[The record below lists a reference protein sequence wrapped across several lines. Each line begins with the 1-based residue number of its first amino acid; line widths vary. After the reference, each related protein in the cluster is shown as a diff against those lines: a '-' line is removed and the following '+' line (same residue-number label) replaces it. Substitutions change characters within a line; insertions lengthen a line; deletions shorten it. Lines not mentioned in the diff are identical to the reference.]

1 MERADQFSI
10 AKRCAIM
17 RDHSPADRSPQEPK
31 YSFKDTREK
40 YRFRDMNSLA
50 RFCPAVVLMT
60 GLLYGIPRGKDPGRT
75 AGNYS
80 KVPLAFELRGAHRNG
95 LTFVAHLSGHVVGFG
110 DSGAIFA
117 GSGSNRPEVVLQF
130 AGARPNVEARADGS
144 PAGVANYL
152 IGSRPEQW
160 QTGLPL
166 FERIKYTGLYPG
178 IDLIYYG
185 SGNRLEYD
193 LFVAPGASWRSI
205 RLAFRDAE
213 AIQIDGDGNLRLRIG
228 SAWITNG
235 RPTIYQFFGIHRRPV
250 CGHFVR
256 RGRNAVGFAVGAYDR
271 SRPLIIDPTLAYAS
285 YLGGSGDDYGHAV
298 AVDSSGCAYVVGE
311 TGSTNFPKLGPEQA
325 SMAGDTDVFVTKW
338 NAAGTSIV
346 YSTYIGGNNRDVAM
360 GVAVDGS
367 GNAYV
372 TGFTYSGN
380 FPITGGALR
389 SSFVGESKAFVLKL
403 NAAGNGLIYSTYL
416 GGCGNDYAAGIA
428 VDASGEA
435 HIAGYTAS
443 VDFPT
448 TPNAFQRNYGGGL
461 YDGFLAKLNA
471 AGSALVYATY
481 LGGLANDTAAGVA
494 LDPAGNIYVTGQ
506 TQSGNFPTVN
516 PIEATSSERDAFV
529 VKMNASGQVLY
540 STYLGGTGLTSG
552 TAIAADASGNA
563 YVTGFTNTGDFPV
576 TSGAYQTINNGFYDA
591 FVAALN
597 PYGSSILNATFLG
610 GTGTDSAYG
619 IALDGS
625 GNLFIAGS
633 TNSIDFP
640 EQAAIQPSYKGDGDA
655 FIAGFNNQLS
665 ALLYAT
671 YFGGGGSDVAAAIAA
686 DASGNAYVTGWTSSE
701 ESSVGL
707 PMTTGAFQ
715 SVGMGGMDAFLAK
728 LTLNSGV
735 LACSTSTPQALTV
748 QAGSTSQ
755 LVGDFVLNC
764 SGGAFGTQGMADIQ
778 VALNAGTAGNVA
790 GSQAEMYVGA
800 NSTPIYG
807 TVGGNGSILFQ
818 GISFAVPGPS
828 ASITMRITNVWANV
842 STITSGGQVVM
853 TASAAYASPAMTVTP
868 AQQTVAVAATV
879 PAVQLQ
885 QLVLSS
891 SAVTG
896 SCVAPPITSSFLIS
910 DIAVAWFQLGNATVG
925 GVARVDWSTPSGSVY
940 QSHSLTASGVTQCF
954 WDSMDISGISPPM
967 IGAWNVGIYWN
978 NTLLTSMPFVIS
990 TTDDFAG
997 DGKTDFVVWR
1007 QSSGMWFILPSI
1019 NPETPISQQWGMD
1032 GDIPVEGD
1040 FDGDGKL
1047 DFAFWRPSNGTWYI
1061 IPSSNPREPILV
1073 QWGLPGDVPVP
1084 ADYDG
1089 DGKMDYAVWRPS
1101 NGTWYIIPSS
1111 NPGTPIIEQWGLPGD
1126 IPVPAD
1132 YDGDGKTDFAVWRP
1146 SNGTWY
1152 IIPSSNPGTPIIE
1165 QWGLPGDI
1173 PMPAD
1178 YDGDGKPDLAVW
1190 RPSIGVWCV
1199 IPSATPSQAI
1209 FQQWGLPGDVPVPTD
1224 YDNDGKTDF
1233 AVWRPS
1239 NGVWYIIPSSNPS
1252 QPNAQQWGLPGDIPL
1267 YLPRGALTQIYHL

>member
-1 MERADQFSI
+1 
-10 AKRCAIM
+10 
-17 RDHSPADRSPQEPK
+17 
-31 YSFKDTREK
+31 
-40 YRFRDMNSLA
+40 MNSLA
-50 RFCPAVVLMT
+50 RFCPAAVLMT
-60 GLLYGIPRGKDPGRT
+60 GLLYGIPQGKYPGPT
-75 AGNYS
+75 AGNYGRA
-80 KVPLAFELRGAHRNG
+80 PLTFEWRGANSPG
-95 LTFVAHLSGHVVGFG
+95 LPFVAHLSGHVVGFG

-117 GSGSNRPEVVLQF
+117 RSGSNRPEAVLQF

-235 RPTIYQFFGIHRRPV
+235 RPTIYQFFGTHRRPV
-250 CGHFVR
+250 SGHFVR
-256 RGRNAVGFAVGAYDR
+256 RGGNAVGFAVGAYDR

-311 TGSTNFPKLGPEQA
+311 TGSTNFPRLGPEQA
-325 SMAGDTDVFVTKW
+325 SMGGNTDVFVTKW
-338 NAAGTSIV
+338 NAAGTGIV
-346 YSTYIGGNNRDVAM
+346 YSTYVGGNNRDVAM
-360 GVAVDGS
+360 GVAVDAS

-389 SSFVGESKAFVLKL
+389 SSFVGQSKAFVLKL

-448 TPNAFQRNYGGGL
+448 TTNAFQRNYGGGS

-506 TQSGNFPTVN
+506 TLSGNFPTVN
-516 PIEATSSERDAFV
+516 PIEATSSESDAFV

-591 FVAALN
+591 FVATLN

-686 DASGNAYVTGWTSSE
+686 DASGNAYVTGWTSSG
-701 ESSVGL
+701 ESSVEL
-707 PMTTGAFQ
+707 PITPGAFQ

-735 LACSTSTPQALTV
+735 LACSTSTPQTLTV

-764 SGGAFGTQGMADIQ
+764 SGGTLGTQGMADVQ
-778 VALNAGTAGNVA
+778 VALNAGTAGNIA

-807 TVGGNGSILFQ
+807 TVGGNGNILFQ

-828 ASITMRITNVWANV
+828 ASITLRITNVWANV

-885 QLVLSS
+885 QLVLSTS
-891 SAVTG
+891 PATG
-896 SCVAPPITSSFLIS
+896 NCVAPPITSSFLIS
-910 DIAVAWFQLGNATVG
+910 STAAVAWFQLGNTTAG
-925 GVARVDWSTPSGSVY
+925 GVARVDWSAPLGAIY
-940 QSHSLTASGVTQCF
+940 QSHSFTSASGGTQCF
-954 WDSMDISGISPPM
+954 SDSMNIAGTLTVSMPGS
-967 IGAWNVGIYWN
+967 WQVNLYWN
-978 NTLLTSMPFVIS
+978 GSLLSSAPFVIS
-990 TTDDFAG
+990 AVGVKQLIYQNQLTGQVNADYYAGTGGATLVGWACLSCGINTSSWRAAAIADFDHNGVPDLIYQNTQTNQVNVDYFGGSAG
-997 DGKTDFVVWR
+997 VSLIGWACMSCTFNPSQWQVV
-1007 QSSGMWFILPSI
+1007 G
-1019 NPETPISQQWGMD
+1019 
-1032 GDIPVEGD
+1032 VGD
-1040 FDGDGKL
+1040 FDG
-1047 DFAFWRPSNGTWYI
+1047 NG
-1061 IPSSNPREPILV
+1061 V
-1073 QWGLPGDVPVP
+1073 
-1084 ADYDG
+1084 
-1089 DGKMDYAVWRPS
+1089 
-1101 NGTWYIIPSS
+1101 
-1111 NPGTPIIEQWGLPGD
+1111 
-1126 IPVPAD
+1126 
-1132 YDGDGKTDFAVWRP
+1132 
-1146 SNGTWY
+1146 
-1152 IIPSSNPGTPIIE
+1152 
-1165 QWGLPGDI
+1165 
-1173 PMPAD
+1173 
-1178 YDGDGKPDLAVW
+1178 PDLVFQNTQTHQVNVDYYGGPGGATW
-1190 RPSIGVWCV
+1190 IGWACLSCT
-1199 IPSATPSQAI
+1199 I
-1209 FQQWGLPGDVPVPTD
+1209 
-1224 YDNDGKTDF
+1224 
-1233 AVWRPS
+1233 
-1239 NGVWYIIPSSNPS
+1239 NPS
-1252 QPNAQQWGLPGDIPL
+1252 QWQVVGVGDFDGNGVPDLVFQNTLTHQVNVDYYGGPGGATWIGWNCLSCTFNTSQWQVVGVADFDGNGVPDLIFQNTQTHQVNVDYYGGPG
-1267 YLPRGALTQIYHL
+1267 GATWIGWAVLSSYPGPGWYVMSAR